1 MKKIQVEETQE
12 RSLGDIVGDIQEVID
27 YLEEKKKEGWET
39 IDYDWADLQLVF
51 TRYRLETDK
60 ELAKRKKELEK
71 RKIENE
77 KQKARIEQ
85 QARLIYEK
93 LKKKFENEK
102 EN

>member
-1 MKKIQVEETQE
+1 MKKIQIEETLE

-27 YLEEKKKEGWET
+27 FLEEKKKEGWET
-39 IDYDWADLQLVF
+39 VDFDWADLQIIF

-60 ELAKRKKELEK
+60 ELAKRKKEWQREK
-71 RKIENE
+71 AERA

-93 LKKKFENEK
+93 LKKKYEK